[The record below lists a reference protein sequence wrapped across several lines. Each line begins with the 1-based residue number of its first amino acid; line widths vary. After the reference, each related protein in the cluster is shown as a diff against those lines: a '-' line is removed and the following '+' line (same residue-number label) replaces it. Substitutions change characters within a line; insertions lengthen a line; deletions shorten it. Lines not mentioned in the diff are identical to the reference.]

1 MRPSDAFS
9 LDYSSALE
17 LAKEVSSGMFFLLYG
32 AVQSARKGFSM
43 FGTGQKLPLQGDR
56 FNPFTASK
64 TERWIVTIVTR
75 KMCKTWR

>member
-1 MRPSDAFS
+1 
-9 LDYSSALE
+9 
-17 LAKEVSSGMFFLLYG
+17 
-32 AVQSARKGFSM
+32 M

-56 FNPFTASK
+56 FKPFTASK